1 MWPKRLQ
8 IVPAR
13 SIFGEMTRRQTTR
26 DRRASADR
34 SYVAHRRATAVTPI
48 AFVQAILRAY
58 EKYNA
63 DPSESLRLARIAPSD
78 LLRPE
83 ARITD
88 AQFEA
93 FTDRA
98 MRPLYDAALAWV
110 SRKLPWG
117 SYGILRR

>member
-26 DRRASADR
+26 ARRASADR
-34 SYVAHRRATAVTPI
+34 SYVAHRRAPAATPI

-63 DPSESLRLARIAPSD
+63 DPSEPLRLARIAPSD

-88 AQFEA
+88 AQLEV

-98 MRPLYDAALAWV
+98 MRQLDDAAFGWF
-110 SRKLPWG
+110 SPKLPRG
-117 SYGILRR
+117 SY